1 MKSDMAHMT
10 AVSISS
16 HRNPR
21 CILRERRLASEGCQ
35 GGDGLGFQQQILKFY
50 ANPGC
55 LAASDCMRAWCELVK
70 AKRAVGIV
78 VYDSLTRQHGPQ
90 LTAHTGQKTRK
101 PLR

>member
-35 GGDGLGFQQQILKFY
+35 GGDVNRDSVSNKF
-50 ANPGC
+50 
-55 LAASDCMRAWCELVK
+55 
-70 AKRAVGIV
+70 
-78 VYDSLTRQHGPQ
+78 
-90 LTAHTGQKTRK
+90 
-101 PLR
+101 